1 MEENFK
7 LNQEDANILNS
18 NKGLTALLS
27 KEPYNLEKAI
37 RYVKY
42 EKKIKKLQVE
52 LIRLNIGQLM
62 KMNG

>member
-1 MEENFK
+1 MKENEFK
-7 LNQEDANILNS
+7 LTEEGVEILNT

-42 EKKIKKLQVE
+42 ERKLKKLQIE
-52 LIRLNIGQLM
+52 LIRLQS
-62 KMNG
+62 